1 MAARAYAPRGSSVP
15 ALRASVSWL
24 CMSIQFHIPVRCKM
38 AIDQKAEHAPWR
50 DPSRISSARSFAL
63 MGAGV
68 LIGLILAGYS
78 LFTARSAS
86 TLIVP
91 AEDVAL
97 VNQQPVSRADY
108 LALLQTLYGVDL
120 SHATQEQRHK
130 VLDDMIREE
139 LFVQRGKE
147 LDVASTDPDVR
158 SALVNAVELEIAE
171 NALTSQPSEAALRQF
186 FEAHQER
193 YVSEGV
199 MRVRDLVFP
208 ASALGELPR
217 DPEALERAVTD
228 AQTLAHLNGRDS
240 GKTKGEEFYF
250 AAKIHLGDELFAAAR
265 DLGNGGVSRP
275 IQLPDGIHVLDMEQ
289 NRHPVPFGFAAARAQ
304 VLSDYRNQAV
314 DKLKLSGESFLRK
327 RANVLIA
334 DDLR

>member
-1 MAARAYAPRGSSVP
+1 
-15 ALRASVSWL
+15 
-24 CMSIQFHIPVRCKM
+24 MSIQFHIPVRFNM
-38 AIDQKAEHAPWR
+38 AIDQKPERAPWR
-50 DPSRISSARSFAL
+50 DPSQISNARSFVL
-63 MGAGV
+63 MAAGV
-68 LIGLILAGYS
+68 LIGLVLAGYS

-97 VNQQPVSRADY
+97 VNQQPLSRTDY

-120 SHATQEQRHK
+120 SHATREQRRQ

-147 LDVASTDPDVR
+147 LDVAASDPEVR

-171 NALTSQPSEAALRQF
+171 NAITSQPSEAALRQF
-186 FEAHQER
+186 FEAHQDR
-193 YVSEGV
+193 YISEGV

-208 ASALGELPR
+208 AAALPELPKE
-217 DPEALERAVTD
+217 PEALKEAASD
-228 AQTLAHLNGRDS
+228 APTLARLNGRDS
-240 GKTKGEEFYF
+240 GKTKGKEFYF
-250 AAKIHLGDELFAAAR
+250 AAKIHLGDALFVAAQGLA
-265 DLGNGGVSRP
+265 NGMVSKP
-275 IQLPDGIHVLDMEQ
+275 IQLSDGIHVLLMEQ
-289 NRHPVPFGFAAARAQ
+289 NKHPVPFGFAAARAQ

>member
-1 MAARAYAPRGSSVP
+1 MTSDEKSQRASWRVP
-15 ALRASVSWL
+15 A
-24 CMSIQFHIPVRCKM
+24 Q
-38 AIDQKAEHAPWR
+38 
-50 DPSRISSARSFAL
+50 ISNARSFAL
-63 MGAGV
+63 MTAGV
-68 LIGLILAGYS
+68 LVGLVLAGYS

-86 TLIVP
+86 NLIVP

-97 VNQQPVSRADY
+97 VNQQPISRIDF

-120 SHATQEQRHK
+120 SHSTREQRRK

-147 LDVASTDPDVR
+147 LDVAAADPEVR

-171 NALTSQPSEAALRQF
+171 NAITARPTEAALRQF
-186 FEAHQER
+186 FAAHADR

-208 ASALGELPR
+208 AAALGELPQE
-217 DPEALERAVTD
+217 PQALKQTLDD
-228 AQTLAHLNGRDS
+228 AQALAHLGGRDS

-250 AAKIHLGDELFAAAR
+250 AVKIHLGDELFAAAE
-265 DLGNGGVSRP
+265 DLGDGERSRP
-275 IQLPDGIHVLDMEQ
+275 IPLPDGIHILDMEK
-289 NRHPVPFGFAAARAQ
+289 NKRPVAFDFAAARAQ

-314 DKLKLSGESFLRK
+314 EKLKLSGETFLRK

-334 DDLR
+334 EDLR

>member
-1 MAARAYAPRGSSVP
+1 MATE
-15 ALRASVSWL
+15 
-24 CMSIQFHIPVRCKM
+24 
-38 AIDQKAEHAPWR
+38 QKPEHAPWR
-50 DPSRISSARSFAL
+50 DPSQISSARSFVL
-63 MGAGV
+63 MAAGV
-68 LIGLILAGYS
+68 LIGLVLAGYS

-120 SHATQEQRHK
+120 SHATREQRRK

-171 NALTSQPSEAALRQF
+171 NAITSQPGEAALRQF
-186 FEAHQER
+186 FETHQDR

-208 ASALGELPR
+208 ASALGELPHE
-217 DPEALERAVTD
+217 PEALKTAITD

-250 AAKIHLGDELFAAAR
+250 AVKIHLGDELFAAAR
-265 DLGNGGVSRP
+265 DLGNGEVSQP
-275 IQLPDGIHVLDMEQ
+275 IQLSDGVHVLDMEQ
-289 NRHPVPFGFAAARAQ
+289 NRRPVPFGFAAARAQ
-304 VLSDYRNQAV
+304 VLSDYRSQAV

>member
-1 MAARAYAPRGSSVP
+1 
-15 ALRASVSWL
+15 
-24 CMSIQFHIPVRCKM
+24 MSIQFHTPARFKM
-38 AIDQKAEHAPWR
+38 AIDHRPPRASWR
-50 DPSRISSARSFAL
+50 DPSQISTARSFVL

-68 LIGLILAGYS
+68 LIGLVLAGYS

-97 VNQQPVSRADY
+97 VNQQPVSRADF
-108 LALLQTLYGVDL
+108 LALLQTLYGVDP

-171 NALTSQPSEAALRQF
+171 NAITSQPSEAALRRF
-186 FEAHQER
+186 FETHQDR
-193 YVSEGV
+193 YVSEGI
-199 MRVRDLVFP
+199 MRVKDLVFP
-208 ASALGELPR
+208 ATALRELPNE
-217 DPEALERAVTD
+217 PEALKKTISD
-228 AQTLAHLNGRDS
+228 AQALAHLDGRDS

-250 AAKIHLGDELFAAAR
+250 AAKIHLGDELFAVAR
-265 DLGNGGVSRP
+265 DLGAGSVSKP
-275 IQLPDGIHVLDMEQ
+275 LQLPDGIHVLVMEQ
-289 NRHPVPFGFAAARAQ
+289 NKHPVAFGFAAARTQ

-314 DKLKLSGESFLRK
+314 DKLKLSGEAFLRK

>member
-1 MAARAYAPRGSSVP
+1 
-15 ALRASVSWL
+15 
-24 CMSIQFHIPVRCKM
+24 MSIQSHIPVRFNM
-38 AIDQKAEHAPWR
+38 AIDQEPARAPWR
-50 DPSRISSARSFAL
+50 DPSQISKARSFVL
-63 MGAGV
+63 MAAGV
-68 LIGLILAGYS
+68 LIGLVLAGYS
-78 LFTARSAS
+78 LFTARSAT

-120 SHATQEQRHK
+120 RHATQEQRRK

-147 LDVASTDPDVR
+147 LDVAATDPDVR

-171 NALTSQPSEAALRQF
+171 NAITSQPSEAALRQF
-186 FEAHQER
+186 YESHQDR

-208 ASALGELPR
+208 ASALRELPTE
-217 DPEALERAVTD
+217 PQALKRVIDD
-228 AQTLAHLNGRDS
+228 AQTLARLNGRDS
-240 GKTKGEEFYF
+240 GKTKDEEFYF
-250 AAKIHLGDELFAAAR
+250 AAKIHLGDQLFAAAR
-265 DLGNGGVSRP
+265 DLGDGAVSKP
-275 IQLPDGIHVLDMEQ
+275 MQLPDGVHVLDMQ
-289 NRHPVPFGFAAARAQ
+289 RNKRPVPFSFAAARVQ
-304 VLSDYRNQAV
+304 VLSDYRNQSV
-314 DKLKLSGESFLRK
+314 DKLKSSGESFLRK

>member
-1 MAARAYAPRGSSVP
+1 MP
-15 ALRASVSWL
+15 
-24 CMSIQFHIPVRCKM
+24 
-38 AIDQKAEHAPWR
+38 IDPQSEPSAWR
-50 DPSRISSARSFAL
+50 DLKQVSSARSFVL
-63 MGAGV
+63 MSAGV
-68 LIGLILAGYS
+68 LAGLILAGYS
-78 LFTARSAS
+78 LFTARSTS

-120 SHATQEQRHK
+120 SHATPEQRHK

-171 NALTSQPSEAALRQF
+171 NAMTSQPSEAALRQF
-186 FEAHQER
+186 YESHQDR

-199 MRVRDLVFP
+199 MRLRDWVFP
-208 ASALGELPR
+208 ASALRDLPSEPR
-217 DPEALERAVTD
+217 ALKSVIID
-228 AQTLAHLNGRDS
+228 AQALARLGGHDS
-240 GKTKGEEFYF
+240 GQLKGDEFYF
-250 AAKIHLGDELFAAAR
+250 AAKIHLGDQLFAAAR
-265 DLGNGGVSRP
+265 DLENGMVSKP
-275 IQLPDGIHVLDMEQ
+275 IRLADEIHVLEMEA
-289 NRHPVPFGFAAARAQ
+289 NKHPIPFGFTAARAQ
-304 VLSDYRNQAV
+304 VLSDYRNEAI
-314 DKLKLSGESFLRK
+314 DKLKSSGEAFLRR

>member
-1 MAARAYAPRGSSVP
+1 
-15 ALRASVSWL
+15 
-24 CMSIQFHIPVRCKM
+24 MSIHFHIPVRFKM
-38 AIDQKAEHAPWR
+38 AIDEESVRAPWR
-50 DPSRISSARSFAL
+50 DPSQISTARSFVL
-63 MGAGV
+63 MAAGV
-68 LIGLILAGYS
+68 LIGLVLAGYS

-97 VNQQPVSRADY
+97 VNQQPLSRSDY

-130 VLDDMIREE
+130 VLEDMIREE

-171 NALTSQPSEAALRQF
+171 NAITSQPSEAVLRQF
-186 FEAHQER
+186 FETHEDR

-208 ASALGELPR
+208 ASALRELPNE
-217 DPEALERAVTD
+217 PQALKRAISD
-228 AQTLAHLNGRDS
+228 AQTSAQLGGRDS

-265 DLGNGGVSRP
+265 GLGTGEISKP

-289 NRHPVPFGFAAARAQ
+289 NKHPVPFDFAAARAQ
-304 VLSDYRNQAV
+304 VLSDYRTQAV
-314 DKLKLSGESFLRK
+314 DKLKSSGESFLRK

>member
-1 MAARAYAPRGSSVP
+1 
-15 ALRASVSWL
+15 
-24 CMSIQFHIPVRCKM
+24 MSIQFHILVRFKM
-38 AIDQKAEHAPWR
+38 AIDHKPQGAPWR
-50 DPSRISSARSFAL
+50 DPSQISNARSFVL
-63 MGAGV
+63 MAAGV
-68 LIGLILAGYS
+68 LIGLVLAGYS

-147 LDVASTDPDVR
+147 LDVAATDPEVR

-171 NALTSQPSEAALRQF
+171 NAITSQPSEAALRQF
-186 FEAHQER
+186 FETHQDR

-199 MRVRDLVFP
+199 MRVRDLLFP
-208 ASALGELPR
+208 ASALRELPSE
-217 DPEALERAVTD
+217 PAALKSALSD
-228 AQTLAHLNGRDS
+228 AQVLARLNGRDS
-240 GKTKGEEFYF
+240 GRTKGEEFYF
-250 AAKIHLGDELFAAAR
+250 AAKIHLGDGLFAAAR
-265 DLGNGGVSRP
+265 NLGNGEVSKP
-275 IQLPDGIHVLDMEQ
+275 IELPDGIHVLDMQQ
-289 NRHPVPFGFAAARAQ
+289 NKRPVAFDFAAARAQ
-304 VLSDYRNQAV
+304 VLSDYRNEAV

>member
-1 MAARAYAPRGSSVP
+1 
-15 ALRASVSWL
+15 
-24 CMSIQFHIPVRCKM
+24 M
-38 AIDQKAEHAPWR
+38 AIDQKPQGAPWR
-50 DPSRISSARSFAL
+50 DPSQISNARSFVL
-63 MGAGV
+63 MAAGV
-68 LIGLILAGYS
+68 LIGLVLAGYS

-120 SHATQEQRHK
+120 SHATLEQRHK

-147 LDVASTDPDVR
+147 LDVAATDPEVR

-171 NALTSQPSEAALRQF
+171 NAITSQPSEAALRQF
-186 FEAHQER
+186 FETHQDR

-199 MRVRDLVFP
+199 MRVRDLLFP
-208 ASALGELPR
+208 ASVHDELPSE
-217 DPEALERAVTD
+217 PAALKKALSD
-228 AQTLAHLNGRDS
+228 AQMFARLSGRDS
-240 GKTKGEEFYF
+240 GRTKGEEFYF

-265 DLGNGGVSRP
+265 NLGNGEVSKP
-275 IQLPDGIHVLDMEQ
+275 IQLPDGIHVLDMQQ
-289 NRHPVPFGFAAARAQ
+289 NKRPVAFDFAAARAQ
-304 VLSDYRNQAV
+304 VLSDYRNEAV
-314 DKLKLSGESFLRK
+314 DKLKSSGEAFLRK

-334 DDLR
+334 EDLR